1 ACMMPPSNRMATSR
15 VGGKVK
21 KRPAATRSGSQLTAK
36 RKPEAAQ
43 SSILSFLITA
53 VKTSENEMTSSDHS
67 TADKPIVIDN
77 EDDEDVQLA
86 AFAPATLSNDKDLV
100 PRSASPLKA
109 TTTTAT
115 TASSAKQSTLLSF
128 FGLKASTG
136 EAAADAKLKATVTQ
150 TKQPRPACGTWPSA
164 SGRTRCPPVK
174 WVEGTDLTV
183 DAFNYGA
190 QSRCRGYFLSH
201 FHSDHYIG
209 LGRKF
214 DGQLLASQPTA
225 ELVRLRLGVRP
236 ASVRPLEMQPVCCR
250 AFAAGLA
257 SRPRLTACTWTPP
270 TAIPSTTSRPSR
282 TLSSPCCGWS
292 GSS

>member
-1 ACMMPPSNRMATSR
+1 MMPPSNSMATSR

-43 SSILSFLITA
+43 SSILSFLIP
-53 VKTSENEMTSSDHS
+53 D
-67 TADKPIVIDN
+67 P
-77 EDDEDVQLA
+77 
-86 AFAPATLSNDKDLV
+86 V

-136 EAAADAKLKATVTQ
+136 EAAADAKLKATVAQ

-236 ASVRPLEMQPVCCR
+236 ASVRPLEMQVR
-250 AFAAGLA
+250 VLVDR
-257 SRPRLTACTWTPP
+257 SLDR
-270 TAIPSTTSRPSR
+270 
-282 TLSSPCCGWS
+282 
-292 GSS
+292 